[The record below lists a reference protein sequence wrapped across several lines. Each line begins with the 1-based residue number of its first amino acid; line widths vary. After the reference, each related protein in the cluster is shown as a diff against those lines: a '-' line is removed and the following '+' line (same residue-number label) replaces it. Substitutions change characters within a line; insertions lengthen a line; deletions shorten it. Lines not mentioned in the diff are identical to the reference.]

1 MGKYNKLQR
10 MLDQDND
17 GYGLN
22 MYNEKVE
29 DPNATNALNTTIYF
43 DLEDLKN
50 KETQPPYV
58 LTLISKIIKNEPLHT
73 SVSTIKPFLYYE
85 KIRDSLA

>member
-1 MGKYNKLQR
+1 
-10 MLDQDND
+10 
-17 GYGLN
+17 

-50 KETQPPYV
+50 KET
-58 LTLISKIIKNEPLHT
+58 
-73 SVSTIKPFLYYE
+73 
-85 KIRDSLA
+85 